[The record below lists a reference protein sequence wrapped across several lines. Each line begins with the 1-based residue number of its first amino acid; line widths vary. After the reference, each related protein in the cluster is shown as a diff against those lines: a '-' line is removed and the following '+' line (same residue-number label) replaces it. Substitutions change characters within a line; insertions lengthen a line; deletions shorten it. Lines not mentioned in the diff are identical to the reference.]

1 GVPGQAGV
9 AHQRASGRKV
19 ARNYSSTAVRRG
31 DRRSLLRSWL
41 RGRFGALGRF
51 RPLLTYPAAARSG
64 ILSGVETCA
73 VNPTSS
79 PAPGA
84 DPLSQQPLRHARQ
97 QAGYYRALHRR
108 ATQREAKLKE
118 QLAHCHADWAARLHH
133 RETELQQRITD
144 LEAEVRLLKQRL
156 YGRSCE
162 AHHAPTTLAHGPTA
176 TGAAAGVP
184 APPPRRRRGQ
194 QPGRPSPGR
203 RPYARLPTTPEPAHL
218 PPAHRQC

>member
-1 GVPGQAGV
+1 
-9 AHQRASGRKV
+9 
-19 ARNYSSTAVRRG
+19 ARWACRG
-31 DRRSLLRSWL
+31 
-41 RGRFGALGRF
+41 
-51 RPLLTYPAAARSG
+51 
-64 ILSGVETCA
+64 GVELGAAT
-73 VNPTSS
+73 PPPP
-79 PAPGA
+79 PAPA
-84 DPLSQQPLRHARQ
+84 PNRACKHPLRAPRQ

-184 APPPRRRRGQ
+184 APPPRRRRAPAPPPPARPPHPRVPPT
-194 QPGRPSPGR
+194 PGAAGLPPRPAPGPALGSAVPPLRR
-203 RPYARLPTTPEPAHL
+203 RPPPPRAGRGARPPPPPPYPPPPLPAHL
-218 PPAHRQC
+218 HVRHPSR

>member
-1 GVPGQAGV
+1 AG
-9 AHQRASGRKV
+9 G
-19 ARNYSSTAVRRG
+19 
-31 DRRSLLRSWL
+31 
-41 RGRFGALGRF
+41 RGRLGRLGRF
-51 RPLLTYPAAARSG
+51 RPLRTSPAAPRSG
-64 ILSGVETCA
+64 ILSGVEPGA
-73 VNPTSS
+73 VTPTPP

-84 DPLSQQPLRHARQ
+84 EPACQQALRDARQ

-118 QLAHCHADWAARLHH
+118 QLAHCHADWAARPHH

-176 TGAAAGVP
+176 
-184 APPPRRRRGQ
+184 
-194 QPGRPSPGR
+194 
-203 RPYARLPTTPEPAHL
+203 
-218 PPAHRQC
+218 